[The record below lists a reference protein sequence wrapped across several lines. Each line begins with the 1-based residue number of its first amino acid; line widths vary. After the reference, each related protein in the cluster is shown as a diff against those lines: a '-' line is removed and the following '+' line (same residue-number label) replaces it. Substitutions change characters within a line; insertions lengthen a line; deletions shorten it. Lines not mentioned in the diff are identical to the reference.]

1 MTMILTALA
10 LFLSLIATGFSLG
23 AWLAI
28 RRSSTAALSRQLGA
42 LSESQEALQLQVRS
56 LKVRVSAL
64 SRPRRNGKFVESD
77 DTAQTEDG
85 APDPQRNPAAWKRDM
100 NLKLALGRIKP

>member
-1 MTMILTALA
+1 VTTILTVIA
-10 LFLSLIATGFSLG
+10 LFLSLIATGCSVG
-23 AWLAI
+23 AWLAM
-28 RRSSTAALSRQLGA
+28 RRTSSAALSRQLGV

-77 DTAQTEDG
+77 DTAQTDDG
-85 APDPQRNPAAWKRDM
+85 APDPQRNPAAWKREM
-100 NLKLALGRIKP
+100 NLKLALGRVKP